1 MAKTTQIIQPELSE
15 STKKIYSALLEKG
28 YKLDSTIAI
37 IVKEKTNE
45 YKVSHNY
52 MTTGIKYNT
61 KELDLVDLERDGIKI
76 WRTWSFCE

>member
-1 MAKTTQIIQPELSE
+1 MAKTTQTIQPELSE

-37 IVKEKTNE
+37 MVKEKTDE
-45 YKVSHNY
+45 YSVSYNY
-52 MTTGIKYNT
+52 MTTGIKYNA

-76 WRTWSFCE
+76 WRTWSFYG

>member
-1 MAKTTQIIQPELSE
+1 MAKTTQTIQPELSE

-37 IVKEKTNE
+37 IVKEKTDE
-45 YKVSHNY
+45 YNVSYKY
-52 MTTGIKYNT
+52 MSTGIKYNT

-76 WRTWSFCE
+76 WRTWSFYG

>member
-1 MAKTTQIIQPELSE
+1 MAKTTQTIQPELSE

-37 IVKEKTNE
+37 IVKEKTDE
-45 YKVSHNY
+45 YSVSYNY
-52 MTTGIKYNT
+52 MSTGIKYNT

-76 WRTWSFCE
+76 WRTWSFYG